1 MCAMFIA
8 NLVFYHCALVR
19 SIPLQF
25 TEKWKTIMIRFN
37 IFRERE
43 RERERNRVGNRD
55 GFGGG
60 GSVLRTSLL
69 PFVIKIHTSLIGRQ

>member
-43 RERERNRVGNRD
+43 REIESETEMGSV
-55 GFGGG
+55 GGG
-60 GSVLRTSLL
+60 V
-69 PFVIKIHTSLIGRQ
+69 F